1 MSEYATRCLYVS
13 SQSPPF
19 EVRDG
24 YIQLPDAPGI
34 GIDLDE
40 ERLAAYP
47 YKPFPR
53 KVAGAVLGGGAVA
66 NIDLRDG

>member
-1 MSEYATRCLYVS
+1 MSEYATSRLYVS
-13 SQSPPF
+13 SQHNAKTPF

-24 YIQLPDAPGI
+24 YIQLPDAPGL

-47 YKPFPR
+47 YKPFPAR
-53 KVAGAVLGGGAVA
+53 SPAQYWEEGP
-66 NIDLRDG
+66 